1 MASDLRRGETAR
13 ATGRRRWERPTG
25 EAGRSASA
33 RGSTI
38 WLWGYFLSPFSSLHW
53 GILIMTRILR
63 MRMLRK
69 RSRKQLEG
77 NWDLREVTS
86 YCELMSYW
94 ELKDMIFLC
103 TYCGHFTSY
112 TFFSLVSYLLS
123 LQRALTYCCRTS
135 VLRPL
140 CLLFWCSSV
149 EKRAVQADWKI
160 VANAKIPNEKCLFF
174 FFLRKRLYNKG
185 DESRIK
191 SKKKIPLHFAAIPN
205 QMGQL
210 GYFKL
215 CFHNELLYT
224 KNRFLVVLGQ
234 DFICMWEKFQR
245 CQWSNSFFAKI
256 SHILVN

>member
-1 MASDLRRGETAR
+1 
-13 ATGRRRWERPTG
+13 
-25 EAGRSASA
+25 
-33 RGSTI
+33 
-38 WLWGYFLSPFSSLHW
+38 
-53 GILIMTRILR
+53 MTRILR

-69 RSRKQLEG
+69 RRRKQLEG

-160 VANAKIPNEKCLFF
+160 VANAKIPNEKCLL

-191 SKKKIPLHFAAIPN
+191 SKKKNPIALCCYPKSNGSVRTFQIMFSQWIALHKKSFSGRFRAGLHLHVRKISTLSVKQFIFCKNIPYF
-205 QMGQL
+205 GQL
-210 GYFKL
+210 TCKYYFSVQI
-215 CFHNELLYT
+215 F
-224 KNRFLVVLGQ
+224 
-234 DFICMWEKFQR
+234 
-245 CQWSNSFFAKI
+245 SFSHQYKPKI
-256 SHILVN
+256 RPSLMEVSP

>member
-33 RGSTI
+33 RGRTI

-160 VANAKIPNEKCLFF
+160 VANAKNSQWKMH

-191 SKKKIPLHFAAIPN
+191 SKKIAPLHFAAIP
-205 QMGQL
+205 M
-210 GYFKL
+210 
-215 CFHNELLYT
+215 
-224 KNRFLVVLGQ
+224 
-234 DFICMWEKFQR
+234 
-245 CQWSNSFFAKI
+245 
-256 SHILVN
+256 